1 MHICLMYQKEFLKGT
16 IKTVLLCLLDEHEKM
31 YGYEITQLVKA
42 RTANEINLTEGALY
56 PALHKL
62 EANGFVATFI
72 KKVDGRNRK
81 YYQLTAKGKKEAI
94 NAKNGWIQFNNL
106 IGNVIN
112 TFQHA

>member
-16 IKTVLLCLLDEHEKM
+16 IKTVLLCLLDEHTEM
-31 YGYEITQLVKA
+31 YGYEITQLVKV
-42 RTANEINLTEGALY
+42 RSENEINLTEGALY

-62 EANGFVATFI
+62 EANGLVDTFV

-81 YYQLTAKGKKEAI
+81 YYQLTTLGSKEASK
-94 NAKNGWIQFNNL
+94 AKKGWLQFNNL

-112 TFQHA
+112 SFNHA